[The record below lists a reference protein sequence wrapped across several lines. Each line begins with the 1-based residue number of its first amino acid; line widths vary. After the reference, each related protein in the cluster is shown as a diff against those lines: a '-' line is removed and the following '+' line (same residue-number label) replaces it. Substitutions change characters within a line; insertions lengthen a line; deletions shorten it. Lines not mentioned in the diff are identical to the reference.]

1 MRISIELIPRD
12 LPRLRQELDMVA
24 ANYQQINMVNIPDLM
39 RLPIRSWEGA
49 LEAVGS
55 MPNAVPHIRA
65 IDFDLRQPFALG
77 EELIRKGIREVLVVA
92 GDPPADM
99 KRKVFP
105 TTSTELIRKLRQEYP
120 DIKVYAAI
128 DPYRAG
134 LREELEYAQ
143 RKLEAGAAGFFTQ
156 PFFDLR
162 HMEIFAEQLEGIE
175 LYWGVSPVM
184 TDGSQGYWE
193 TKNRAVFPKDFR
205 PTLEWNVEFA
215 RRALQF
221 AKESGGHFYFM
232 PIRVDLE
239 TYLDG
244 VFDGME

>member
-12 LPRLRQELDMVA
+12 LTRLQQELDMITA
-24 ANYQQINMVNIPDLM
+24 SYRQINMVNIPDLM
-39 RLPIRSWEGA
+39 RLQVRSWEGA
-49 LEAVGS
+49 KQAVDCL
-55 MPNAVPHIRA
+55 PEAVPHIRA
-65 IDFDLRQPFALG
+65 IDFDLRQPFVLG
-77 EELIRKGIREVLVVA
+77 EELMRGGIREVLIVA

-120 DIKVYAAI
+120 ELKVYAAI

-162 HMEIFAEQLEGIE
+162 HMELFAEQLEGIE

-193 TKNRAVFPKDFR
+193 TKNRAVFPRDFR
-205 PTLEWNVEFA
+205 PTMEWNVAFA

-221 AKESGGHFYFM
+221 AKDSGNYFYFM
-232 PIRVDLE
+232 PIKVDLK

-244 VFDGME
+244 VFAE